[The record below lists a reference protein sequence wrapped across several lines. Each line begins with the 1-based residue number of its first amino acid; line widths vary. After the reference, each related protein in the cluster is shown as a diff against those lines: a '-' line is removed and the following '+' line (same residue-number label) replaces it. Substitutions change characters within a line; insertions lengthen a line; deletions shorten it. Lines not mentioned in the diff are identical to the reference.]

1 MVIWRE
7 LGEASVFCFFKCF
20 VVREE
25 FFETFWKNPLL
36 FGNDFLEKFLSFTS
50 TSDWRINH
58 QNAYVGEAGM
68 CQMLASFYALV

>member
-36 FGNDFLEKFLSFTS
+36 FGNDFLEKFLSFIS
-50 TSDWRINH
+50 TSD
-58 QNAYVGEAGM
+58 
-68 CQMLASFYALV
+68 